1 MIIELKIANFLSFK
15 EETVFSMEPSSRK
28 EFVENKFIIDAS
40 TYKGELLKSA
50 FICGA
55 NASGKSNFLKALST
69 LRGIILSEPHRSPTE
84 AISEYIPFITQKD
97 KPTRFEILFLIDNI
111 KYKYVIEYNNQ
122 RIIKESLDYSPK
134 CKSANIFYIDRE
146 NENNNKFPEET
157 KKQQDVYELCLPNN
171 VYLSMASQS
180 NVQIAHIVFDWFK
193 YKIKYICA
201 PEIQISDIFSSKDV
215 LDYLTN
221 EGTKKKIITNLNK
234 ADVGITEL
242 ISETDEHK
250 KISEQVVI
258 NTISKNKDLWS
269 PKSTKTGDIDE
280 NFKAFYAQMQQIA
293 SIKARHQFVN
303 KFGKEEYGDFELFGA
318 YESDGTKK
326 FAYLSMLF
334 DKAISNNQILI
345 IDELETS
352 LHPELLFFLT
362 DLINNANNNGCQL
375 IFTTQNYLL
384 LEREKSHFRTD
395 QMWLTDK
402 NSKTG
407 ASDLYSIADF
417 KDNRSDSDIF
427 KRYMNRKFGAYPN
440 VLK

>member
-1 MIIELKIANFLSFK
+1 MIIELKIVNFLSFK
-15 EETVFSMEPSSRK
+15 EETIFSMEPSSRK
-28 EFVENKFIIDAS
+28 EFLENKFVIDAPA
-40 TYKGELLKSA
+40 YKGELLKSA

-84 AISEYIPFITQKD
+84 TIQDYIPFITQKD

-122 RIIKESLDYSPK
+122 KILKESLDYSPNGK
-134 CKSANIFYIDRE
+134 IANIFYIDKE
-146 NENNNKFPEET
+146 NESNNKFPEET
-157 KKQQDVYELCLPNN
+157 KKQQDAYNLCLPNN
-171 VYLSMASQS
+171 VYLPMASQS
-180 NVQIAHIVFDWFK
+180 NIQIAHIVFDWFK

-201 PEIQISDIFSSKDV
+201 PEIQTSDIFGSKDI

-221 EGTKKKIITNLNK
+221 EDTKKKITTNLNK

-242 ISETDEHK
+242 ISEKDKKMRIPDELA
-250 KISEQVVI
+250 IS
-258 NTISKNKDLWS
+258 TISKNRNLWMS
-269 PKSTKTGDIDE
+269 KNSKTGEIDDS
-280 NFKAFYAQMQQIA
+280 FKAFFSQMQQIA
-293 SIKARHQFVN
+293 SIKAKHKFED
-303 KFGKEEYGDFELFGA
+303 KFGKEEYWDFELFGA
-318 YESDGTKK
+318 FESDGTKK
-326 FAYLSMLF
+326 FAYLSMIF
-334 DKAISNNQILI
+334 DKAISENQILI

-362 DLINNANNNGCQL
+362 DLINSTNNSGCQL

-384 LEREKSHFRTD
+384 LERDKSHFRTD